1 MELKC
6 CICGTEF
13 VGYGNNAEPI
23 RKGVCCDRCN
33 ALFVI
38 TSRIIKAK
46 NPSYEIVKTEEQ
58 QNKIEQQLLDKSFRL
73 IKTIPHNKVYENVEN
88 EENVV
93 LCIL

>member
-1 MELKC
+1 MEKKC

-23 RKGVCCDRCN
+23 RKGICCDRCN

-38 TSRIIKAK
+38 PSRLIKAK
-46 NPSYEIVKTEEQ
+46 NPSYEIIKTSKEL
-58 QNKIEQQLLDKSFRL
+58 NKVEQQLLNKSFKL
-73 IKTIPHNKVYENVEN
+73 VKTFPYNKVYENVEN